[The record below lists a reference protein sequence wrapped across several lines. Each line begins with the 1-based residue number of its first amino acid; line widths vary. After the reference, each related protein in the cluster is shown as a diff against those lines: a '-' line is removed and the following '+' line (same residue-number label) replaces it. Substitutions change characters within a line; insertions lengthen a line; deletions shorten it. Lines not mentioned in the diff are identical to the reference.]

1 MYKVRKMVFG
11 KMFMKILSKD
21 KRSKQ
26 ISILIVGLNN
36 SGKSTIVNYFKNK
49 DDRKFISV
57 PTIGFNVEHFESKY
71 FFPFQL
77 SSFHY
82 HSKNKYISSCRQI
95 KEFHLLLLTFRG
107 KEDIETYGNITLNRA
122 MELCS

>member
-1 MYKVRKMVFG
+1 MYKTRKMVFG

-21 KRSKQ
+21 KKSKQ

-57 PTIGFNVEHFESKY
+57 PTIGFNVEHFESK
-71 FFPFQL
+71 FISISIEQFSLSFQ
-77 SSFHY
+77 
-82 HSKNKYISSCRQI
+82 K
-95 KEFHLLLLTFRG
+95 
-107 KEDIETYGNITLNRA
+107 
-122 MELCS
+122 

>member
-26 ISILIVGLNN
+26 ISIMIVGLNN
-36 SGKSTIVNYFKNK
+36 SGKSTIVNFFKNK

-57 PTIGFNVEHFESKY
+57 PTIGFNVEHFESKWKIDFY
-71 FFPFQL
+71 G
-77 SSFHY
+77 
-82 HSKNKYISSCRQI
+82 ISSYFQ
-95 KEFHLLLLTFRG
+95 KSLLLL
-107 KEDIETYGNITLNRA
+107 
-122 MELCS
+122 